1 MADTPSD
8 SGSTQRGENVGAS
21 ATTAE
26 RLIDATIL
34 VTFETIINLGRPM
47 LDLDDFLPY
56 RLSVL
61 SNRISEGIAQTYR
74 KRFGLSVTEWRAIAI
89 VGRYPRISAT
99 EVAQRSAMDKVAV
112 SRAVKNLLERGL
124 LEREASDSD
133 RRAKHLTL
141 SDHGQDVYDRIVPEA
156 RAYERRLLAALD
168 PKDHAA
174 LDRAIDRLAAAA
186 GQAPSTPAS
195 TPPPETA

>member
-1 MADTPSD
+1 
-8 SGSTQRGENVGAS
+8 
-21 ATTAE
+21 
-26 RLIDATIL
+26 
-34 VTFETIINLGRPM
+34 M
-47 LDLDDFLPY
+47 LDLEHFLPY

-74 KRFGLSVTEWRAIAI
+74 NRFGLSVTEWRAIAI
-89 VGRYPRISAT
+89 VGRYPRIAAT

-112 SRAVKNLLERGL
+112 SRAVRNLLERGL

-141 SDHGQDVYDRIVPEA
+141 SEDGQDVYDRIVPEA
-156 RAYERRLLAALD
+156 RAYEQRLLAALD
-168 PKDHAA
+168 PDDRAA

-186 GQAPSTPAS
+186 EPAAPAPNPST
-195 TPPPETA
+195 ETA

>member
-1 MADTPSD
+1 
-8 SGSTQRGENVGAS
+8 
-21 ATTAE
+21 
-26 RLIDATIL
+26 
-34 VTFETIINLGRPM
+34 M
-47 LDLDDFLPY
+47 LDLEHFLPY

-74 KRFGLSVTEWRAIAI
+74 NRFGLSVTEWRAIAI

-124 LEREASDSD
+124 LEREASNSD

-141 SDHGQDVYDRIVPEA
+141 SAEGQDVHDRVVPEA

-168 PKDHAA
+168 PDDRAA

-186 GQAPSTPAS
+186 DPDAPAS
-195 TPPPETA
+195 VPTTPPETA